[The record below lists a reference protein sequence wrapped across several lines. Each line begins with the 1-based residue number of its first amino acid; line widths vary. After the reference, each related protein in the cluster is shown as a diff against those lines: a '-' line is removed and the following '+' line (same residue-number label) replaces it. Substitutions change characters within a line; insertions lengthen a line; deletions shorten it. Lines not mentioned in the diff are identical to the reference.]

1 MVFRVA
7 SDKFIFCCSAGKK
20 IATKRKFCGWPKN
33 FRNFNFFFFAAAEF
47 VDVVN
52 VVAVTDVV
60 DIVVVVDVNNINV
73 VDVVVDV
80 IVVVDVD
87 VVVVVDVVDVV
98 FDVDVN
104 VIGHDFFFFVKFR
117 HRKNRIRK
125 IILWNMKAVLILYLG
140 TIEQQQALSL
150 YMMAGVSY

>member
-1 MVFRVA
+1 MALRVA

-73 VDVVVDV
+73 VDV
-80 IVVVDVD
+80 IVLVDVD

-125 IILWNMKAVLILYLG
+125 IILWNMKAVLILSLG
-140 TIEQQQALSL
+140 TTEQEQALSL

>member
-52 VVAVTDVV
+52 VVVVV
-60 DIVVVVDVNNINV
+60 DVVVVGDVNNINV

-125 IILWNMKAVLILYLG
+125 IILWNMKAVLILPLG
-140 TIEQQQALSL
+140 TMEQQQALSL
-150 YMMAGVSY
+150 HMRAGVNY

>member
-1 MVFRVA
+1 MALRVA
-7 SDKFIFCCSAGKK
+7 TDKFIFCCSAGKK

-87 VVVVVDVVDVV
+87 VVVVV

-125 IILWNMKAVLILYLG
+125 IILWNMKAVLILPRG

-150 YMMAGVSY
+150 YMTAGVSY

>member
-73 VDVVVDV
+73 VDV
-80 IVVVDVD
+80 IVLVDVD

-125 IILWNMKAVLILYLG
+125 IILWNMKAVLILSLG
-140 TIEQQQALSL
+140 TTEQEQALSL